1 MSSTQRSPRGRH
13 WIKNLD
19 VRSVGARAHGRQI
32 SIQITLRAISRLRSP
47 PRRALGNGNERR
59 RSFPLSGEE
68 YKLCFGEMQPD
79 IMAAIITA
87 LINFTREREGER
99 EGQWRGGQ
107 RIGDR
112 ERGEIYCDGFV
123 HANLFSEN
131 WPLKRC
137 GARGD
142 GVSAS
147 PSSSWDRWE

>member
-1 MSSTQRSPRGRH
+1 MSG
-13 WIKNLD
+13 
-19 VRSVGARAHGRQI
+19 
-32 SIQITLRAISRLRSP
+32 
-47 PRRALGNGNERR
+47 E
-59 RSFPLSGEE
+59 EE

-87 LINFTREREGER
+87 LINFTREREGGR

-137 GARGD
+137 GARGY

-147 PSSSWDRWE
+147 PSSSRDRWE